1 METLRKAGK
10 RALGGGVAGAAAMF
24 CQVGALMWMRTTVN
38 FQYAKGM
45 GTLEALRHLYKE
57 GGIPRF
63 YRGVGPA
70 LIQGPLSRFGDT
82 ASNAGMIALLDSRAE
97 ARNTPHTLP
106 LSSLHPFRIF
116 LMPIDAC
123 KTILQVEGA
132 DGLSK
137 LRAKIQKGGVG
148 VLWHGSIGAMTATF
162 VGHYPWFYTYN
173 FLNAQIPQVDR
184 HARNALLGFC
194 SSAVSDTCSNSIRVI
209 KTTTQTSQVPIGY
222 GQALQQDGISGLLFR
237 GLVTKII
244 SNGCQGLMFSVLW
257 RLGQDAIEARGVR
270 RGRGHERTRED
281 TGGPETR
288 RATSGSRRRPS
299 SPPSERSRSLSPP
312 HSLLRSLP
320 PSLSLSLSLPLSLS
334 LSLSISDSLLSH
346 A

>member
-1 METLRKAGK
+1 MSFGLNSVYGPTRTFVMAASPAEKEAEPLVETLRKAGK

-97 ARNTPHTLP
+97 TKNLP
-106 LSSLHPFRIF
+106 TAVKSVASSAAAASFRIF

-184 HARNALLGFC
+184 HVDLPKYLARNALLGFC

-209 KTTTQTSQVPIGY
+209 KTTTQTSQVPIDY
-222 GQALQQDGISGLLFR
+222 GQALQQVIAKDGISGLLFR

-257 RLGQDAIEARGVR
+257 RLGQDAIEARNKR
-270 RGRGHERTRED
+270 LEAE
-281 TGGPETR
+281 
-288 RATSGSRRRPS
+288 AK
-299 SPPSERSRSLSPP
+299 L
-312 HSLLRSLP
+312 
-320 PSLSLSLSLPLSLS
+320 
-334 LSLSISDSLLSH
+334 
-346 A
+346 AAK